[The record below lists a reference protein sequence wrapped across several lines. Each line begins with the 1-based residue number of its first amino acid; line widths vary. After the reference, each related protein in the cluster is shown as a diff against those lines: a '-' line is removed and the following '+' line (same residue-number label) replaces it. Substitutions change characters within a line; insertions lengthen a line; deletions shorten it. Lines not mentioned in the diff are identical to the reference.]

1 MTVWRDLRYGMRLL
15 AQAPGF
21 TALAVLV
28 LALGIGATSTVFSL
42 VDATLLRPLP
52 FRAPHELVM
61 LWEAP
66 PGYAYNRVAPL
77 NFADWSEQNRTFTS
91 MTAVAGGG
99 RTLTLPDGTPERI
112 DGQAVTASFFD
123 VLGIPP
129 VAGRTFVPAD
139 AVPGAHVAIISEQL
153 WRSHFGGDP
162 TAIGRAVPMDGEPVT
177 IVGVMP
183 ATFQVLFPADLWT
196 VYAPTRGP
204 EQRQMHYLQVVG
216 RLKPGMTRGQANA
229 DMAGIAAHI
238 AAISP
243 ATNKGWGVTIEPLR
257 DALVGSDLR
266 TTSLVLGG
274 IVGFVLL
281 MACANVANLLLARG
295 VGRTREIAVRA
306 AIGGGRGRILRQ
318 LVTESL
324 LLAVIGGVAGL
335 ALSAAAIRLAPSFMP
350 AGTLP
355 PGIALALDL
364 RVAAFAVL
372 LTLCTG
378 VVSGLAPAWHASQV
392 PLSEALATGRSSAS
406 RRTRLV
412 RSSLAVVEV
421 GVAVVL
427 LAGAGLLI
435 RTLVALDDVD
445 SGASA
450 HNVLTMTVA
459 LPDSRYPTSERT
471 LQFYDAAELE
481 IAALPGVRSVSF
493 GGSLPLDGWDIGQG
507 FTVIGDPAPD
517 PANLPAAHYQITGTR
532 FFETLGIPL
541 VKGRAF
547 QSADTASSPQV
558 CIVSE
563 AFVRRYARGRDPLQ
577 LRVQVDAM
585 GPKGPTP
592 VVRQIVGVARQVRE
606 MPGAESTDVQ
616 IYVPLA
622 QNAWYWSSL
631 VVQTAGAPALALG
644 SVKSAIGRVDKAQ
657 AVMHVRTIDEV
668 ASEATSRPRFRA
680 QLVGVLATVAMLLA
694 AVGIAGV
701 LAFSVQQRTREL
713 GIRMALGARALDILR
728 LVLGDGLRLTS
739 IGVLAGLAGAAALS
753 RFLESLLFGV
763 KTLDTFTF
771 VAAPLVFAL
780 AALIACGAP
789 ALRAARGEP
798 ATALRHE

>member
-1 MTVWRDLRYGMRLL
+1 MKDL
-15 AQAPGF
+15 
-21 TALAVLV
+21 T
-28 LALGIGATSTVFSL
+28 GAI
-42 VDATLLRPLP
+42 
-52 FRAPHELVM
+52 
-61 LWEAP
+61 
-66 PGYAYNRVAPL
+66 RV
-77 NFADWSEQNRTFTS
+77 ETFTERS
-91 MTAVAGGG
+91 VGGAARPMFYTVMGAV
-99 RTLTLPDGTPERI
+99 
-112 DGQAVTASFFD
+112 V
-123 VLGIPP
+123 
-129 VAGRTFVPAD
+129 
-139 AVPGAHVAIISEQL
+139 
-153 WRSHFGGDP
+153 
-162 TAIGRAVPMDGEPVT
+162 
-177 IVGVMP
+177 
-183 ATFQVLFPADLWT
+183 
-196 VYAPTRGP
+196 
-204 EQRQMHYLQVVG
+204 
-216 RLKPGMTRGQANA
+216 
-229 DMAGIAAHI
+229 
-238 AAISP
+238 
-243 ATNKGWGVTIEPLR
+243 
-257 DALVGSDLR
+257 
-266 TTSLVLGG
+266 
-274 IVGFVLL
+274 FVLL
-281 MACANVANLLLARG
+281 IACANVASLLLSRSAYRA
-295 VGRTREIAVRA
+295 REIAMRA
-306 AIGGGRGRILRQ
+306 ALGGRRGRILRQ

-324 LLAVIGGVAGL
+324 LLAAVGGVAGL

-406 RRTRLV
+406 LRTRLV

-421 GVAVVL
+421 AVAVVL

-435 RTLVALDDVD
+435 RTLAALDEVD

-450 HNVLTMTVA
+450 HDVLSMIVA
-459 LPDSRYPTSERT
+459 LPDSRYPTPERA
-471 LQFYDAAELE
+471 LQFYDAAERQ
-481 IAALPGVRSVSF
+481 IAAIPGVRSASF

-517 PANLPAAHYQITGTR
+517 AANLPAAHYQITGTR

-547 QSADTASSPQV
+547 QSSDTASSPQV

-606 MPGAESTDVQ
+606 MPGEESSEPQ

-622 QNAWYWSSL
+622 QNAWYWSTL
-631 VVQTAGAPALALG
+631 VVQTSGAPAQALG
-644 SVKSAIGRVDKAQ
+644 AVKSAIGRVDKAQ
-657 AVMHVRTIDEV
+657 AVMRVRTIDEV

-680 QLVGVLATVAMLLA
+680 QLVGVLATVAMMLA

-728 LVLGDGLRLTS
+728 LVVGDGLRLTV
-739 IGVLAGLAGAAALS
+739 IGSLAGLAGAAALS

-763 KTLDTFTF
+763 KTLDLFTF
-771 VAAPLVFAL
+771 VAAPIVFGL

-789 ALRAARGEP
+789 ALRAASAEP
-798 ATALRHE
+798 AAALRHE